1 MSTELKDSAGSDGPH
16 TLSAGENW
24 VSFYAESDGASVWAE
39 VKKTDFIAAVE
50 TELNGIFVSRDEL
63 PEVISGK
70 YDSELAVLDSNGEKS
85 TMAVKVDTPESLREI
100 GLAFLAMAS
109 YREKNPPF
117 AVDEGQ
123 VEALAREIEKVA
135 LLDGKFVG
143 DDQNDCKVATDMARR
158 ILAIGKI
165 TVSTD

>member
-1 MSTELKDSAGSDGPH
+1 MSTELKDTDSSYGPH
-16 TLSAGENW
+16 DL
-24 VSFYAESDGASVWAE
+24 YADGDTVPLCAE
-39 VKKTDFIAAVE
+39 GSGTTVTADMIKADFIAAVE
-50 TELNGIFVSRDEL
+50 TELNGIFIPRNEL

-85 TMAVKVDTPESLREI
+85 SVMAVKSDTPESLREI

-117 AVDEGQ
+117 AVDQKQ
-123 VEALAREIEKVA
+123 VDALA
-135 LLDGKFVG
+135 
-143 DDQNDCKVATDMARR
+143 Q
-158 ILAIGKI
+158 ILADNENWSVCDRHKAVACKMLATGKV